1 MCLFQLLRMLQ
12 MEVSSV
18 VDMLG
23 RKDFGR
29 RPTRLL
35 RPRTGG
41 LERAVRFGLPRIPRP
56 TSADKSLPRLFFWLH
71 AFGPGVRDLG
81 VGPKNYCNINLVL
94 LYHYSSIVMTIYYSI
109 AATIDSIVLGS
120 TTPRSRFFGQST

>member
-1 MCLFQLLRMLQ
+1 

-120 TTPRSRFFGQST
+120 TTPRSRSFGQST